1 MTINTGTSNI
11 LHFHIPNMTRF
22 DWDIINPLVSKF
34 VAVCCIY
41 LNIDVCKLN
50 RRVYFYVYDSTVII
64 YGSTTVSKLSLK
76 LDQT

>member
-1 MTINTGTSNI
+1 
-11 LHFHIPNMTRF
+11 MTRF

-41 LNIDVCKLN
+41 LKLNGKLN

-76 LDQT
+76 LDQTRADMRSEVG

>member
-1 MTINTGTSNI
+1 
-11 LHFHIPNMTRF
+11 MTRF

-64 YGSTTVSKLSLK
+64 SGSTTVSKLSLK
-76 LDQT
+76 LDQTLADMRSEVG

>member
-1 MTINTGTSNI
+1 
-11 LHFHIPNMTRF
+11 MTRF

-41 LNIDVCKLN
+41 LNIDVCKLT

-64 YGSTTVSKLSLK
+64 YRSTTESKLSLK